1 MASREVLGYK
11 HTCLSSDDAFV
22 RCANRPI
29 PLIRRDNSRPCLSFC
44 MSQMPGHMQGSSLR
58 ARMASLMPA
67 KDRAANSCTHLSAD
81 APVKDAEPNTVPA
94 AAEDR
99 LPSHA
104 PVSSTQHQL
113 AKAPKACVPLTSE
126 AAALRPV
133 VEQPQLGYGWDG
145 RFRPAGHTAAVS
157 SQTNSQPEPPEVPA
171 QAASPGAQERR
182 MLQNAAK
189 SIANARFP
197 AVLFKHASARC
208 W

>member
-1 MASREVLGYK
+1 
-11 HTCLSSDDAFV
+11 
-22 RCANRPI
+22 
-29 PLIRRDNSRPCLSFC
+29 
-44 MSQMPGHMQGSSLR
+44 MPGHVQGSSLR
-58 ARMASLMPA
+58 ARMASLLPA
-67 KDRAANSCTHLSAD
+67 KDREADSCTPVLAD
-81 APVKDAEPNTVPA
+81 AAAKDTEPNTVPA
-94 AAEDR
+94 TTKDR
-99 LPSHA
+99 LLSHA
-104 PVSSTQHQL
+104 SASSTQHQL

-133 VEQPQLGYGWDG
+133 LEQPQLGYGWDR

-157 SQTNSQPEPPEVPA
+157 SQTNSQPDPPEPPA

-189 SIANARFP
+189 SISNARFS